1 MLWTYKLDI
10 LGLAEIWLKKGVEL
24 DIPGYKWT
32 GVAGENKTGRGG
44 GVGFLVGRGYGIL

>member
-1 MLWTYKLDI
+1 MLWRLISWTF
-10 LGLAEIWLKKGVEL
+10 LGLAETWLKKGVEL

-44 GVGFLVGRGYGIL
+44 GVGFLVKDRI